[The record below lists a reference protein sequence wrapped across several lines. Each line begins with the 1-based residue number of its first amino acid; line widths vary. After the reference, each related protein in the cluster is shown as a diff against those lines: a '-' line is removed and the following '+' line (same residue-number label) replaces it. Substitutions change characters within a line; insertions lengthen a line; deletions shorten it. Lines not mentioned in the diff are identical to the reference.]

1 MTYRVFIC
9 QAAVDAI
16 ANLRGKQRDQLAAFV
31 RSLEADPYN
40 EGDFRETDS
49 SGRDFYTKVIQEY
62 AVSYYPDHA
71 VKEVKVIE
79 VSRADR

>member
-16 ANLRGKQRDQLAAFV
+16 AQSRGNQKNQLTAFV
-31 RSLEADPYN
+31 RSLETDPYN
-40 EGDFRETDS
+40 EGDFREEDE
-49 SGRDFYTKVIQEY
+49 SGRPCYTKVVQDF

-71 VKEVKVIE
+71 VKEVKVFE